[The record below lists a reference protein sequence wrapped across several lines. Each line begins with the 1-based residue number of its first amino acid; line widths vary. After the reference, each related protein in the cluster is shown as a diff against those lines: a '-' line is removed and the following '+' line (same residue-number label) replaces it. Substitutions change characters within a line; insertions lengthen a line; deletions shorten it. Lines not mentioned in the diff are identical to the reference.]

1 MKLKPLSRGRRPHG
15 YTIIE
20 LLIVMTIIGILAS
33 ISVPSYLRS
42 LVKARESV
50 LMEDLYQMR
59 RATDAYY
66 ADNAK
71 YPDSLDDLVNKRYLR
86 GIPTD
91 PFTQESEWE
100 CVPPEATDEGELAP
114 GGCYDFRS
122 VSDLVGLNGIPYNE
136 W

>member
-1 MKLKPLSRGRRPHG
+1 MRTIKCLRHLPRGF
-15 YTIIE
+15 TLVE

-33 ISVPSYLRS
+33 ISVPSYKRS
-42 LVKARESV
+42 LIKARETV
-50 LMEDLYQMR
+50 LMEDLYQIR

-66 ADNAK
+66 ADHAA
-71 YPDSLDDLVNKRYLR
+71 YPESLEDLINKRYLR
-86 GIPTD
+86 GVPRD
-91 PFTQESEWE
+91 PFTGESEWE
-100 CVPPEATDEGELAP
+100 CIPPEATDDGELAP